1 MEQKLQETMEL
12 YSFFLPQ
19 ELTVLGGKM
28 QEENKALGS
37 SRRWPVCNLCIKGVG
52 LTTFYRSA

>member
-28 QEENKALGS
+28 QEENKALES
-37 SRRWPVCNLCIKGVG
+37 SRWPVCNLCIKGAG